1 MKGKRELQIKINI
14 SKNKLEKKQ
23 INLYQYK
30 KNSTNV
36 IKNRNFYKVNINENE
51 SPLKEKIED
60 KKEIYVTKIK
70 QLPKKNTYNKNELIK
85 TYSLN
90 KRDEYKTKG
99 KNNNYIKINNLSGYK
114 QILDKMIQ
122 NYASIEINKEEIN
135 KLLKNNIINQKTIIV
150 KKAKPFS
157 PSLKK
162 HVFDIKN
169 RKIKKNCYIGDSRN
183 IKKQKDFYINQI
195 VKLQAFWRGYYL
207 RKIVVKGLKKYYGL
221 IFIYKLLKKY
231 LLKRNIKIFEIIFGR
246 KIITNKERNSFKLF
260 SDKKN
265 FVYSKKLFYN
275 NSKYNSEK
283 NSFSFSS
290 AQNDNNKSGDN
301 LKVKKSKNFYSN
313 DKDRDTIYLYNG
325 TFTEMKKMHLELK
338 NKLLYSN
345 KEINTNKNN
354 NYINNNSIFN
364 INKNKNFDE
373 KILTSS
379 IIKGDEKF
387 KKMGYITMNFFNKYE
402 EKKKRTIN
410 KGNEYYFRKPI
421 YNNINQSKKYIYIN
435 KKINQNEENNLS
447 SQKITGNK
455 SNYDTYKSDT
465 IVKNE
470 NNFIIN
476 KSLYNI
482 YKYVFT
488 KLMNLLKIKFYNIYF
503 YNFLY
508 QLKIKRKVNQIK
520 LYYSKLLSVILKV
533 EKKKIKKYLDV
544 YRENVLISK
553 ANELLKNENNKAKNS
568 MDKRNKFINN
578 KRVENVSNIKNS
590 NLPIKHKKEI
600 LMKLLN
606 KKGNYINNLIKKY
619 FAKWRINSKN
629 FIPKINLQ
637 SSSSKL
643 NDYRYKTINYENNI
657 ITVNKKK
664 IKIKRQYNLNNSQ
677 KLEKKSSSNLS
688 KEKKMRIIKRISK
701 PDEYFLLYNLYNKN
715 MKDSCNKLKKND
727 DIFNDE
733 IKNAIYNKIFY
744 IISKLESKKLLFK
757 FFINWKK
764 IK

>member
-135 KLLKNNIINQKTIIV
+135 KLLKNNIINQKTIIM

-313 DKDRDTIYLYNG
+313 DKDRNTIYLYNG
-325 TFTEMKKMHLELK
+325 TFTEMKKMHLDLK

-715 MKDSCNKLKKND
+715 MKESCNKLKKND

>member
-36 IKNRNFYKVNINENE
+36 IKNRDFYKVNINENE

-169 RKIKKNCYIGDSRN
+169 RKIKKNCYTGDSRN
-183 IKKQKDFYINQI
+183 IKKQNDFYINRI

-313 DKDRDTIYLYNG
+313 DKDRNTI
-325 TFTEMKKMHLELK
+325 
-338 NKLLYSN
+338 
-345 KEINTNKNN
+345 
-354 NYINNNSIFN
+354 
-364 INKNKNFDE
+364 
-373 KILTSS
+373 
-379 IIKGDEKF
+379 
-387 KKMGYITMNFFNKYE
+387 
-402 EKKKRTIN
+402 
-410 KGNEYYFRKPI
+410 
-421 YNNINQSKKYIYIN
+421 IYIMA
-435 KKINQNEENNLS
+435 LL
-447 SQKITGNK
+447 QK
-455 SNYDTYKSDT
+455 
-465 IVKNE
+465 
-470 NNFIIN
+470 
-476 KSLYNI
+476 
-482 YKYVFT
+482 
-488 KLMNLLKIKFYNIYF
+488 
-503 YNFLY
+503 
-508 QLKIKRKVNQIK
+508 
-520 LYYSKLLSVILKV
+520 
-533 EKKKIKKYLDV
+533 
-544 YRENVLISK
+544 
-553 ANELLKNENNKAKNS
+553 
-568 MDKRNKFINN
+568 
-578 KRVENVSNIKNS
+578 
-590 NLPIKHKKEI
+590 
-600 LMKLLN
+600 
-606 KKGNYINNLIKKY
+606 
-619 FAKWRINSKN
+619 
-629 FIPKINLQ
+629 
-637 SSSSKL
+637 
-643 NDYRYKTINYENNI
+643 
-657 ITVNKKK
+657 
-664 IKIKRQYNLNNSQ
+664 
-677 KLEKKSSSNLS
+677 
-688 KEKKMRIIKRISK
+688 
-701 PDEYFLLYNLYNKN
+701 
-715 MKDSCNKLKKND
+715 
-727 DIFNDE
+727 
-733 IKNAIYNKIFY
+733 
-744 IISKLESKKLLFK
+744 
-757 FFINWKK
+757 
-764 IK
+764 